1 MKALLQNMIAGSK
14 PPTDTK
20 SGFVKSA
27 RLLLVVGAL
36 AAIVGLMPDI
46 ASRAQRPKEGPATV
60 ASVSSRSTA
69 SGSAVTIAADTSL
82 SRVQTWQ
89 DSEGYHVSFPYSG
102 QGEVKGSKGV
112 KVRQVGRS
120 LEVVVQVKPG
130 ANVTVQPQSD
140 RLTLQVDGS
149 LDTTESVATEQTDN
163 NVNRERE
170 NSANSSAAISGPSN
184 PSAGSSD
191 HNAPGNAASASPTSG
206 SSVQSSNT
214 PQTAVAPASGS
225 DTAAPI
231 APAQDDVTA
240 GDQSS
245 VVVSTTNPDVPLG
258 DQPAAESTGGSLL
271 FSGPGVIGIVCLGLI
286 GLFVIRRRNSSRS
299 EDREF
304 PQSVAP
310 IEVPPVEREPMKD
323 NRNLAVPTP
332 AEPSL
337 SLVKS
342 GSTPDVKTPN
352 APSYASSSLFGAY
365 RVDQEIGKLVLGQ
378 PHRMDVLAS
387 RASDDRRAMEVALIK
402 ALNSAQADED
412 GRRRARQALEEYG
425 FVARQSATLLLGQDV
440 CERASAARSL
450 GEIGA
455 PSSLPFLLE
464 ALYDNE
470 PIVRNQCI
478 TSLGTLKLP
487 SAIGAL
493 LDVARRHP
501 SIPDTLLSNALSACS
516 VESFDFFDV
525 TPGQPALL
533 AGDSPLFTGEITML
547 EATGV
552 VNDLPDSVE
561 DSALIEALALLE
573 SPDPLMRTTA
583 VRQLAQFPVQRSV
596 EALAAIT
603 VSDPEA
609 AVRAAAVSCL
619 GSIDHE
625 SGFAPI
631 LIAVADESREVRAAA
646 ARSLNGL
653 SFDRADAYV
662 RVIETASDE
671 TLKQVAQACIK
682 AGMVAQ
688 AIDRLASN
696 DRRQAYEAFSLVSLL
711 AKANETQ
718 PIFEAIENHKDDD
731 VRMCAV
737 RVLGLAGQA
746 LSVQGLR
753 QFAGRDD
760 IPEAVRGCIL
770 EVIYK
775 IDQAQPENSAK

>member
-1 MKALLQNMIAGSK
+1 
-14 PPTDTK
+14 
-20 SGFVKSA
+20 VKSA
-27 RLLLVVGAL
+27 RLFLVVGAL
-36 AAIVGLMPDI
+36 AAIIGLMPDI

-60 ASVSSRSTA
+60 ASVSSRSTS
-69 SGSAVTIAADTSL
+69 SGAAVTIAADTSL

-89 DSEGYHVSFPYSG
+89 DSEGYHVSFPYNG

-112 KVRQVGRS
+112 KVRQVGHS

-149 LDTTESVATEQTDN
+149 LDTTESLATDQTDN
-163 NVNRERE
+163 NTNRERD
-170 NSANSSAAISGPSN
+170 NSASSPGASSGAGNPSGVSSESGASGNSS
-184 PSAGSSD
+184 SAG
-191 HNAPGNAASASPTSG
+191 AST
-206 SSVQSSNT
+206 VQSTN
-214 PQTAVAPASGS
+214 PQTTAAPASGAA
-225 DTAAPI
+225 TAAPI
-231 APAQDDVTA
+231 VPAQDDVTA
-240 GDQSS
+240 GDPSS
-245 VVVSTTNPDVPLG
+245 VVVSTTNPDVPVG
-258 DQPAAESTGGSLL
+258 DQPPAESAEGSLL
-271 FSGPGVIGIVCLGLI
+271 FSGPSVIGIICLGIVGLI
-286 GLFVIRRRNSSRS
+286 VIRRRSSAKS
-299 EDREF
+299 DDVEF
-304 PQSVAP
+304 PQGVSS
-310 IEVPPVEREPMKD
+310 IEGSPVERESIKD
-323 NRNLAVPTP
+323 NSNLSVPTP

-342 GSTPDVKTPN
+342 GATPDVKSPN
-352 APSYASSSLFGAY
+352 PHTYASSSLFGAY
-365 RVDQEIGKLVLGQ
+365 RVDQEVGKLVLGQ

-402 ALNSAQADED
+402 ALNSPQADED

-455 PSSLPFLLE
+455 SSSLPFLLE

-547 EATGV
+547 EATGI
-552 VNDLPDSVE
+552 VNDLPDLVE
-561 DSALIEALALLE
+561 DGALIEALALLE
-573 SPDPLMRTTA
+573 NTDPVVRTTA

-596 EALAAIT
+596 EALAAIA

-671 TLKQVAQACIK
+671 TLGQVAQACVK
-682 AGMVAQ
+682 AGMVGQ

-718 PIFEAIENHKDDD
+718 PIFDAIENHKDDG

-737 RVLGLAGQA
+737 RVLGLAA
-746 LSVQGLR
+746 HASSVQGLR
-753 QFAGRDD
+753 QLAGRDD
-760 IPEAVRGCIL
+760 IPEAVRGSIL

>member
-1 MKALLQNMIAGSK
+1 MIAGSK
-14 PPTDTK
+14 PPKETK

-27 RLLLVVGAL
+27 RFVLVIGAL

-69 SGSAVTIAADTSL
+69 SGAVVTIAADTSL
-82 SRVQTWQ
+82 NRLQTWQ
-89 DSEGYHVSFPYSG
+89 DSEGYHVSFPYNG
-102 QGEVKGSKGV
+102 EGEVKGSKGV

-149 LDTTESVATEQTDN
+149 LDTTESVGTQQADN
-163 NVNRERE
+163 NQNRERD
-170 NSANSSAAISGPSN
+170 NSANSLSAN
-184 PSAGSSD
+184 PGAGNPTPASSD
-191 HNAPGNAASASPTSG
+191 NSASSNAASGGDASG
-206 SSVQSSNT
+206 SGGQGSNT
-214 PQTAVAPASGS
+214 PPTNVPMGQSAAGS

-231 APAQDDVTA
+231 VPAQDDATV
-240 GDQSS
+240 GDPSS
-245 VVVSTTNPDVPLG
+245 VVVSANNPDVPVG
-258 DQPAAESTGGSLL
+258 DQPVAESTWGSLL
-271 FSGPGVIGIVCLGLI
+271 FSGPGVIGVVCLGLI
-286 GLFVIRRRNSSRS
+286 GLFVVRRRNAARS
-299 EDREF
+299 DELEVPQSISAVEAPALDRENG
-304 PQSVAP
+304 
-310 IEVPPVEREPMKD
+310 RE
-323 NRNLAVPTP
+323 NRTQANPDP
-332 AEPSL
+332 AETSL
-337 SLVKS
+337 TLVKTS
-342 GSTPDVKTPN
+342 PSMDVKVQSAN
-352 APSYASSSLFGAY
+352 SYAGSSLFGAY

-402 ALNSAQADED
+402 ALNSPQGDED

-455 PSSLPFLLE
+455 ASSLPFLLE

-552 VNDLPDSVE
+552 VNDLPDIVE
-561 DSALIEALALLE
+561 DGALVEALAQLE
-573 SPDPLMRTTA
+573 SPDAQVRRSA
-583 VRQLAQFPVQRSV
+583 VRQLAQFQVQRSV
-596 EALAAIT
+596 ETLAT
-603 VSDPEA
+603 VAVTDPEA

-625 SGFAPI
+625 SVFAPI

-671 TLKQVAQACIK
+671 TLRQVAQACIK

-718 PIFEAIENHKDDD
+718 PIFEAIENHKDND
-731 VRMCAV
+731 VRICAV

-746 LSVQGLR
+746 SLVEGLR
-753 QFAGRDD
+753 QLAGRDD
-760 IPEAVRGCIL
+760 IHEAVRGCIL